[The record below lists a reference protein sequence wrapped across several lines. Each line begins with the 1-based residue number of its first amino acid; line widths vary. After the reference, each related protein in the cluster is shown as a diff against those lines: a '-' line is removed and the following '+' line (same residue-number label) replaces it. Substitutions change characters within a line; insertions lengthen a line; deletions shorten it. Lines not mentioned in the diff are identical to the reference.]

1 VGVNFTCNIKTALDD
16 LDLNELLEGSVLPI
30 KRKMTLEIESNMT
43 SLKRFDEKEWEVNV
57 FLKQKTLLSEKNTIY
72 MISLI
77 DVGPKEASDIL
88 EIDLSSLK
96 QDIIKGGS
104 ELGDGDK

>member
-1 VGVNFTCNIKTALDD
+1 
-16 LDLNELLEGSVLPI
+16 
-30 KRKMTLEIESNMT
+30 MT

-88 EIDLSSLK
+88 EIDL
-96 QDIIKGGS
+96 
-104 ELGDGDK
+104 

>member
-88 EIDLSSLK
+88 EIDL
-96 QDIIKGGS
+96 
-104 ELGDGDK
+104 

>member
-1 VGVNFTCNIKTALDD
+1 MQHQNGI
-16 LDLNELLEGSVLPI
+16 EGSVLPI

-88 EIDLSSLK
+88 EIDL
-96 QDIIKGGS
+96 
-104 ELGDGDK
+104 